1 MRFRLLFFIVLIVLL
16 STTLAFGATGDYL
29 KVGLSYGYTE
39 VYSATLRCDNGL
51 KIAEITAEGYDIIN
65 DLEGVTK
72 LTVSISEGVISVK
85 TEDGT
90 IINPDLGT
98 DGVIVPEQEGDVVY
112 FASNGYR
119 GGYCFFPDSS
129 GKMNVINYVTL
140 EDYVKGVLN
149 SEIGYSSPIE
159 TLKAQAICARSYAV
173 CNIGRH
179 RAAGYDICA
188 TTHCQV
194 YRGYQNEYPSTNQAC
209 DETESLVITY
219 EGKPV
224 TGFYSKNDGGHTD
237 NVEDVWGSFSGYLR
251 GVKDEFAPVYSW
263 NIGYTSKELSNILES
278 AGYSVGNLTKMEIT
292 SRNSSGTVREMKI
305 QGSEGSK
312 IITGNAFRNI
322 LGANVLKSGMFAFS
336 PLKSYEE
343 LGSVSET
350 FSVSTEPET
359 VFNTGSVVTTNG
371 NTLKTYETN
380 LSVIGKDGVVRLMNI
395 SELSISNGQ
404 ETVIPSA
411 PDQVSDSQIAIYGLG
426 WGHGVGMAQDSII
439 AMGKQGYDYEYML
452 DYFFTNIEIEK
463 WEK

>member
-1 MRFRLLFFIVLIVLL
+1 MKLRLLFLIALFVLF
-16 STTLAFGATGDYL
+16 STTLAFGATGEYL

-39 VYSATLRCDNGL
+39 VYSATLRCDGGL
-51 KIAEITAEGYDIIN
+51 QIGEITEEGYDIIN

-72 LTVSISEGVISVK
+72 LTVSISDGVISVT

-90 IINPDLGT
+90 IITPDLGT

-119 GGYCFFPDSS
+119 GGYCFYPDSS
-129 GKMNVINYVTL
+129 GKMDVINYVTL
-140 EDYVKGVLN
+140 EDYVRGVLN

-209 DETESLVITY
+209 DETEGLVITY
-219 EGKPV
+219 DSKPV

-251 GVKDEFAPVYSW
+251 GVEDEFAPVYSW
-263 NIGYTSKELSNILES
+263 NIGYTATELSKILES
-278 AGYSVGNLTKMEIT
+278 AGYGVGNLTKLEIT

-305 QGSEGSK
+305 QGSDGSK

-350 FSVSTEPET
+350 IAVSTEPEA

-380 LSVIGKDGVVRLMNI
+380 LSVIDKDGVVRLMNT
-395 SELSISNGQ
+395 SELCISNGQ

-411 PDQVSDSQIAIYGLG
+411 PDQVSDSQIAFYGLG

>member
-1 MRFRLLFFIVLIVLL
+1 MKFRLLFFTALFVLL
-16 STTLAFGATGDYL
+16 STTLAFGTTGDYL

-39 VYSATLRCDNGL
+39 VYSATLRCDGGL
-51 KIAEITAEGYDIIN
+51 KIGQMTEEGYDIIN

-72 LTVSISEGVISVK
+72 LTVSISEGVISVAA
-85 TEDGT
+85 EDGT
-90 IINPDLGT
+90 IITPDLGIN
-98 DGVIVPEQEGDVVY
+98 GVIVPQQEGDVIY

-119 GGYCFFPDSS
+119 GGYCFYPDSS

-179 RAAGYDICA
+179 HSAGYDICA

-209 DETESLVITY
+209 EETEGLVITY
-219 EGKPV
+219 DGKPV

-251 GVKDEFAPVYSW
+251 GVPDDFAPVYTW
-263 NIGYTSKELSNILES
+263 NIGYTAQEFSKILES
-278 AGYSVGNLTKMEIT
+278 GGYGVGNLTNMEIT
-292 SRNSSGTVREMKI
+292 SRNSSGTVREIKI

-312 IITGNAFRNI
+312 TITGNALRNI

-343 LGSVSET
+343 LDSISDTV
-350 FSVSTEPET
+350 SVSTEPEA
-359 VFNTGSVVTTNG
+359 VFNTGSIVTTNG
-371 NTLKTYETN
+371 KTLKTYETN
-380 LSVIGKDGVVRLMNI
+380 LSVIDKDGVVRLKNT
-395 SELSISNGQ
+395 SELSISNGH
-404 ETVIPSA
+404 ETVVPSA
-411 PDQVSDSQIAIYGLG
+411 PDQVSDSQIAFYGLG

-463 WEK
+463 WEN